1 LNFVINENN
10 ELIEIQGTGEQKTFS
25 KEKLDE
31 MFELASRGIK
41 EIIEKMKKI
50 C

>member
-1 LNFVINENN
+1 MQNN
-10 ELIEIQGTGEQKTFS
+10 ELIEVQGTGEQKTFS

-31 MFELASRGIK
+31 MFDLASGGIK
-41 EIIEKMKKI
+41 EIITKMKEI